1 MFKSIRNRARVVAT
15 IGVAAAFAVAG
26 VALAQ
31 GGSGS
36 GNKSQNG
43 KPPSGKRM
51 PPRPGGPM
59 GKDLTYAQF
68 HVQHEG
74 KAEVI
79 RLDRG
84 TVVSTSESSITVKEN
99 DGNEATIAVND
110 ETKVLAGPG
119 RNTSVTDLNEGQEVV
134 VCGPEGEAAKAIV
147 VPPKK
152 GRKGQMP
159 RGPQGSR
166 GQGRGQGQMPPPP
179 PGGQLGGP
187 QGGPQGE
194 GN

>member
-1 MFKSIRNRARVVAT
+1 MFNSIRNRAKVVAT
-15 IGVAAAFAVAG
+15 IGVAAALAVAG

-31 GGSGS
+31 GGSGG
-36 GNKSQNG
+36 GNKSKNG
-43 KPPSGKRM
+43 KAPNGKRM

-59 GKDLTYAQF
+59 AKNLTYAQF
-68 HVQHEG
+68 HLQRDG

-99 DGNEATIAVND
+99 DGNEVTVAVD
-110 ETKVLAGPG
+110 GDTKVLAGPG
-119 RNTSVTDLNEGQEVV
+119 RDTTVTDLKAGQDVV
-134 VCGPEGEAAKAIV
+134 VSGPEGEAAKAIM

-152 GRKGQMP
+152 GQMR
-159 RGPQGSR
+159 RGPQGS
-166 GQGRGQGQMPPPP
+166 QGQGQGQGQGQLPPPP
-179 PGGQLGGP
+179 PGGQFGGP

-194 GN
+194 GS